1 MKFIISSLGRYYA
14 GRNISRMRAKK
25 PQTRRTGGSLVAAQN
40 STPKKPSASLIAKQ
54 RLLAASK
61 NKAVTATAIKKTV
74 KSSTTS
80 ATAANKATTGDTQT
94 NKPDTIVTKKD
105 VVSDK
110 KAKISVKS
118 KIGVNAGGN
127 SQNVVASKKETN
139 AKRTAA
145 GVKNSKTVNAK
156 AKLAA
161 AVGKKED
168 KNLKSSKE
176 LKNLDIQICG
186 FNESESSELD
196 SGQTIKAS
204 ISEIVKTKS
213 RAATTTSSS
222 PGSCA
227 ASPVPTPISLPKLT
241 SAATKPST
249 AAMEA
254 NGAEQ
259 SGAKKDSV
267 FTEKTDEKSKKSS
280 GEKKRVPAKE
290 AKEHKEVIAVDNSAI
305 KKAANKKVRAKK
317 AALVKPEVKVKQPAK
332 KPTTATKKDN
342 IKKTKEFPVD
352 PKAGEEKNEKKQQ
365 SQLDANASTTK
376 SIEIKT
382 DESKSLIDT
391 ISDAINEVVKQYQDS
406 AMCEANAAATEPESN
421 LSVRPKIAKP
431 KSAAGKVV
439 KAPKK
444 KPLSK
449 DTLSAIKGASE
460 NLAKEVEKIANVV
473 KRPLAKRPPKKTL
486 KAIAVD
492 VKPSDDK
499 TNVVEMAEQPS
510 KATEL
515 AKKSD
520 DAKKS
525 HEDQL
530 TAQKPKKK
538 AVGSAKRTMAKKNES
553 IATPHEKS
561 GNDTVAVD
569 APASKVEQKSDDD
582 DNMSLTKLKAT
593 LSQSKS
599 SNKKF
604 AKNKSPPK
612 KRSKEVA
619 AVKSTLIAPKIKQK
633 YLKKNQKKAAIVS
646 KAAAACD
653 SNKQKADIIKEKSST
668 ANGDVKATKDIYDFH
683 ESGHSSEDALSC
695 YKKKKESTA
704 SSSFADKLDSQK
716 NSFAG
721 KTDGI
726 LAKNKASPSKKMK
739 PPNVKKKA
747 PSPPKKIAKLPP
759 VKKIVSTQPTT
770 HRNKDVE
777 DDEES
782 HVSSDNSDSS
792 YSDGENERQM
802 KRQKMR
808 QKKRQNNNPPNLSQ
822 SKRMPQS
829 RSASSNAS
837 TDADDPDDESDDDD
851 NAAKQSAGSDTS
863 VKTRV
868 NNRRKLAAKNRRL
881 KLFGFYSGPKRHRMA
896 SLNALAKVQ
905 CLYENESRTAQELGF
920 VKEPRIAP
928 KEVRL
933 LSDGPSTSTHAETV
947 TAAKNEPPDPK
958 KEKRAKVDA
967 SELVARGDDEKKEMT
982 SNRTLRNVPGLRGAG
997 LLWEMEGSSMD
1008 DESDIDDKQVS
1019 SMSSFFIFSFFIIFQ
1034 ILIGWVIF

>member
-1 MKFIISSLGRYYA
+1 
-14 GRNISRMRAKK
+14 MRAKK
-25 PQTRRTGGSLVAAQN
+25 PQTRRTGGSLTTAQN
-40 STPKKPSASLIAKQ
+40 STPKKQSASLIAKQ

-61 NKAVTATAIKKTV
+61 TKVVTAAANKKTV
-74 KSSTTS
+74 KSII
-80 ATAANKATTGDTQT
+80 GDTQATKSDT
-94 NKPDTIVTKKD
+94 NVTKKD
-105 VVSDK
+105 VGSDK
-110 KAKISVKS
+110 KPKTSVKS
-118 KIGVNAGGN
+118 KIGTNAGGSGAN

-139 AKRTAA
+139 AKRTTT
-145 GVKNSKTVNAK
+145 GVKNSKAANAK
-156 AKLAA
+156 AKLSAA
-161 AVGKKED
+161 AALAGKKDD
-168 KNLKSSKE
+168 KNVKSNKE

-186 FNESESSELD
+186 FGESDSPVVD

-213 RAATTTSSS
+213 RVATTTTSS

-227 ASPVPTPISLPKLT
+227 VSPVPAPIPLPKT
-241 SAATKPST
+241 ASAAPKPS
-249 AAMEA
+249 AAAVEA
-254 NGAEQ
+254 NAAEQ
-259 SGAKKDSV
+259 IDAIKDSSV
-267 FTEKTDEKSKKSS
+267 TEKSDEKSKKSS
-280 GEKKRVPAKE
+280 GDKKRVPTKE
-290 AKEHKEVIAVDNSAI
+290 AKEAVAVNSSAI
-305 KKAANKKVRAKK
+305 KKATNKKVRAKK
-317 AALVKPEVKVKQPAK
+317 APLVKPEVKAKQPAK
-332 KPTTATKKDN
+332 KPTAATKKDN
-342 IKKTKEFPVD
+342 IKKAKEFSVD
-352 PKAGEEKNEKKQQ
+352 SKASKRGGGGSDEDEKKQA
-365 SQLDANASTTK
+365 SQLEANSSTTK

-406 AMCEANAAATEPESN
+406 AMCEANAAATEPKS
-421 LSVRPKIAKP
+421 SSSARTKVAKP
-431 KSAAGKVV
+431 KAAAGKVV
-439 KAPKK
+439 KAPRK

-473 KRPLAKRPPKKTL
+473 KRPPVKRPPKKAL
-486 KAIAVD
+486 KANVGD
-492 VKPSDDK
+492 VNPSEEK
-499 TNVVEMAEQPS
+499 TNVVEMAEQAP
-510 KATEL
+510 KTTEL

-525 HEDQL
+525 NEDQL

-538 AVGSAKRTMAKKNES
+538 AIGSAKKSIAKKNES
-553 IATPHEKS
+553 IATTREKI
-561 GNDTVAVD
+561 GNDTETSKMAD
-569 APASKVEQKSDDD
+569 GAPASKAEQKSDDD

-593 LSQSKS
+593 LSQTKS
-599 SNKKF
+599 SLKKF
-604 AKNKSPPK
+604 AKSKSPPK
-612 KRSKEVA
+612 KKPKEAA

-633 YLKKNQKKAAIVS
+633 YLKKNQKSAAVVS
-646 KAAAACD
+646 KAAAAGD
-653 SNKQKADIIKEKSST
+653 SNKQKANIIKEKSS
-668 ANGDVKATKDIYDFH
+668 AVDGDVKATKDIYDFH

-704 SSSFADKLDSQK
+704 GSLFADKLDSQK
-716 NSFAG
+716 DSISN
-721 KTDGI
+721 KTDGTTGKSKI
-726 LAKNKASPSKKMK
+726 PPNKKMK
-739 PPNVKKKA
+739 PANVKKKA
-747 PSPPKKIAKLPP
+747 PPPPKKIAKPP
-759 VKKIVSTQPTT
+759 PMRKTESSQPTT
-770 HRNKDVE
+770 HQHKDVE

-792 YSDGENERQM
+792 YSDGENERQK

-808 QKKRQNNNPPNLSQ
+808 QKKRHSVNPSNLSQ
-822 SKRMPQS
+822 SKRKSKS

-837 TDADDPDDESDDDD
+837 TDVDDPDDESDDDD
-851 NAAKQSAGSDTS
+851 DYNAAKQSAGSDTS

-933 LSDGPSTSTHAETV
+933 LSDGPSTSTHGETV
-947 TAAKNEPPDPK
+947 VTTKPEPPDPK
-958 KEKRAKVDA
+958 KEKKTKSDA
-967 SELVARGDDEKKEMT
+967 SELVTRGDDEKEEIT

-1008 DESDIDDKQVS
+1008 DESDVDNNQVS
-1019 SMSSFFIFSFFIIFQ
+1019 HIFPSFN
-1034 ILIGWVIF
+1034 